1 MRDKVALFDMDST
14 LCDFD
19 GAMRRDLLRLA
30 SPEDIRLSLVATNG
44 GTNSSLFDERLP
56 HIEARRDFIKRQPGW
71 WLKLERLQHG
81 FDLLQVCKDIGFN
94 IHVLTKGPYKTTPA
108 WGEKAQWCREHLP
121 GVPVTISEDK
131 GLVYGR
137 VLVDDW
143 PQYFTRWLEWRP
155 RGLVIVPAHPWNA
168 DVVHPNVI
176 RYDGVNKDQVRKALQ
191 ESFDR

>member
-19 GAMRRDLLRLA
+19 GAMRRDLESLA
-30 SPEDIRLSLVATNG
+30 APNEGKEFTDIYY
-44 GTNSSLFDERLP
+44 EKIP
-56 HIEARRDFIKRQPGW
+56 HIGARRDLIKRQPGW

-94 IHVLTKGPYKTTPA
+94 IHILTKGPYRTTPA

-168 DVVHPNVI
+168 NVVHPNVI
-176 RYDGVNKDQVRKALQ
+176 RYDGTNKDQVRKALQ